1 MNNNVILHTVPCPV
15 LSTPDNGRVSYSNGI
30 TGAHIPTNIEATYSC
45 TTGYVLTGDSMRTCT
60 SGGSWTGSDPVCRGR
75 GRGAWCSV
83 ITHST
88 TFPQPSAL
96 TSVFSVEWSA
106 TVQIPLPDWKELW
119 LHTAVMLDMNC
130 LVGQREHVSLTEHGV
145 KE

>member
-1 MNNNVILHTVPCPV
+1 MLYGGSVVSHTVPCSV
-15 LSTPDNGRVSYSNGI
+15 LSVDNGGVSYSNGI
-30 TGAHIPTNIEATYSC
+30 TGAPIPTNIVATYSC
-45 TTGYVLTGDSMRTCT
+45 TTGHVLTGDSMRTCT

-96 TSVFSVEWSA
+96 TSLSPPME
-106 TVQIPLPDWKELW
+106 
-119 LHTAVMLDMNC
+119 
-130 LVGQREHVSLTEHGV
+130 
-145 KE
+145 